1 MRGRVPRGTANSR
14 GTGEA
19 GGGGVPERGSGG
31 WTSGLGFRRLRRS
44 RWGNSWRKG
53 STWNSG
59 SPAGGKGT
67 EPVGM
72 REVDG
77 WLSDRDM
84 FHVERA
90 RPGGEGWGPR
100 RPGPADGGKTLR
112 GRVPRGT
119 RDLLRWEG
127 QGVFRLGP
135 WRWKR
140 GFQAG
145 ACSTWNVLAGGNP
158 ARWSPL
164 PGSGLAG
171 SRCGLFGW
179 AVPRGTC
186 RPGGRDGRLQG
197 RGPADAGRLLVG
209 VFHVEQRACSAGCGM
224 KGLSGQGV
232 FHVERAAPVGRDG
245 GPAGYRSVWR
255 REGSSWACSTWNSGL
270 PPGTFCPRFSRP
282 AHDPHPV
289 PLPEGEGSCPR
300 LLPEV
305 LLALG
310 SSWPWVPPL
319 SSREDVRQAS

>member
-19 GGGGVPERGSGG
+19 GGGGVPERGFGG

-90 RPGGEGWGPR
+90 RPGGKGWGPR
-100 RPGPADGGKTLR
+100 RPGPADGGKALR

-119 RDLLRWEG
+119 RGLLRWEG

-135 WRWKR
+135 WRWMR
-140 GFQAG
+140 GFQAR
-145 ACSTWNVLAGGNP
+145 ACSTWNVLARGQPLALEP
-158 ARWSPL
+158 AAWFWARGDPVRPVWLGCSTWNVPSRGAGWAP
-164 PGSGLAG
+164 PGSRPG
-171 SRCGLFGW
+171 RCGKALGGRVPRGTADLFCWMRDEGAFW
-179 AVPRGTC
+179 PRRVPRGTC
-186 RPGGRDGRLQG
+186 RPGGEGWGACGVSVCL
-197 RGPADAGRLLVG
+197 AAGRFFVG
-209 VFHVEQRACSAGCGM
+209 VFHVEQRSPAGDLLLPVFSAG
-224 KGLSGQGV
+224 
-232 FHVERAAPVGRDG
+232 P
-245 GPAGYRSVWR
+245 
-255 REGSSWACSTWNSGL
+255 
-270 PPGTFCPRFSRP
+270 
-282 AHDPHPV
+282 
-289 PLPEGEGSCPR
+289 
-300 LLPEV
+300 
-305 LLALG
+305 
-310 SSWPWVPPL
+310 
-319 SSREDVRQAS
+319 